1 MPIYEYHCN
10 GCGKVASLFFR
21 SFSTPIRAVCPS
33 CNSED
38 MSKLMSRPVFLK
50 SQLQRID
57 EMDMGRMMGKL
68 QNPYD
73 PGAAARFAEE
83 MGGEV
88 GGDIGEELRAMSEQ
102 VQGDERPPELY
113 DAGYY
118 VRSRLEQ
125 RRQEL
130 SGQGSYGGDDAS
142 GGAGQASD
150 GL

>member
-1 MPIYEYHCN
+1 MPIYEYRCN
-10 GCGKVASLFFR
+10 SCGKAASLFFR
-21 SFSTPIRAVCPS
+21 SFSTPIHAVCPS

-38 MSKLMSRPVFLK
+38 MAKLMSRPVVLK
-50 SQLQRID
+50 SQLQRIE

-68 QNPYD
+68 DNPYD
-73 PGAAARFAEE
+73 PAAAARFAEE
-83 MGGEV
+83 MGREL
-88 GGDIGEELRAMSEQ
+88 GGDIGEELRGMSEQ

-130 SGQGSYGGDDAS
+130 SGQGSYGGDE
-142 GGAGQASD
+142 GGGLAGD